1 MSLIQGKGR
10 AMKCAIAMVVA
21 ALLSACAV
29 APVARN
35 DYSLIDPRGVDMGR
49 YQDDYAD
56 CAALAN
62 QTRPEDR
69 AAAGAVGGAALGAA
83 FGALSG
89 AVICGRDCPPHHE
102 A

>member
-1 MSLIQGKGR
+1 MSLFPFDATEANVMNSNSERWLSVKRIVTAFMTANLLAG
-10 AMKCAIAMVVA
+10 CAI
-21 ALLSACAV
+21 

-62 QTRPEDR
+62 QTHPDDR

-83 FGALSG
+83 FGALL
-89 AVICGRDCPPHHE
+89 
-102 A
+102 